1 MALYHL
7 SIRKNGLSQD
17 KLLKALESLEAEV
30 LLVKER
36 EESSIHFRLNEAEAL
51 VDRSRAL
58 VESAACDLKIRFKK
72 LSQKEKDEK
81 RDDAINAYKGLEEL
95 ATELDVIDFGNIRI
109 PDL

>member
-36 EESSIHFRLNEAEAL
+36 EEFSLHFRLNEAEAL
-51 VDRSRAL
+51 VDRSRGL
-58 VESAACDLKIRFKK
+58 VS
-72 LSQKEKDEK
+72 
-81 RDDAINAYKGLEEL
+81 
-95 ATELDVIDFGNIRI
+95 
-109 PDL
+109 